1 MVSPCLYVTV
11 EGVFFLQREFPNRQG
26 GGHMSFLHP
35 SIHKLVTEGQSTLSG
50 CKWDF
55 RFLNLP
61 APRPSRRLC
70 NDLTTSQDR

>member
-35 SIHKLVTEGQSTLSG
+35 SIHKLVTEGQGTLSG

-55 RFLNLP
+55 IFLISYP
-61 APRPSRRLC
+61 PHQRLC
-70 NDLTTSQDR
+70 NDSTTSQGR